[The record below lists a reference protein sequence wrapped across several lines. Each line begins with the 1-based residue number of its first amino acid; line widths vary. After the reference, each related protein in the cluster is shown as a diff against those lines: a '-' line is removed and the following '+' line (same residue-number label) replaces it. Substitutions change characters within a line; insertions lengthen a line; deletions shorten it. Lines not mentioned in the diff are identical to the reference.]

1 MQVWLSYASFEAT
14 PASMLGEEEQEE
26 DGSEAGRRQAA
37 AEQEGPAAAAD
48 REAHARRSA
57 CLACSQNITFTCAFK
72 SSCLMH
78 HKWLH
83 IPYCH
88 GYLHTPPS
96 PSCVRVSYSPC
107 TDLPFPYVPVCRQLQ
122 SLSVLVAASCLVCNH
137 RLWLDALSCE
147 CG

>member
-72 SSCLMH
+72 SSCLMY

-83 IPYCH
+83 IPDCQ
-88 GYLHTPPS
+88 GLQLHNTATCITP
-96 PSCVRVSYSPC
+96 
-107 TDLPFPYVPVCRQLQ
+107 LPPPRPPPLPLLCQSELQ
-122 SLSVLVAASCLVCNH
+122 PLH
-137 RLWLDALSCE
+137 
-147 CG
+147 